1 MEDLEKKFYK
11 INQVAEIVGI
21 QPSTLRYWETQFSNV
36 LKPKRSE
43 KGTRYYTAA
52 DIDKV
57 RMINFLVR
65 KRGIRIEKAQEMIRH
80 NHSGVTKRY
89 EAMERLKSVRD
100 QLAALLASIDSTNR

>member
-1 MEDLEKKFYK
+1 MEELEKKFYK

-21 QPSTLRYWETQFSNV
+21 QPSTLRYWETQFGNV

-43 KGTRYYTAA
+43 KGTRYYTSA
-52 DIDKV
+52 DIEKV

-100 QLAALLASIDSTNR
+100 QLATLLASIDSMNR